1 MYGGR
6 MIIYTCPKCGEPL
19 TSFIVAVYPPIDVS
33 ECRKCGWRHE
43 SKPDSVKYIPF
54 PKDLEE

>member
-1 MYGGR
+1 

-54 PKDLEE
+54 PEADNVPTTD